1 MDQKKIIYVAAISM
15 ALFFLCGST
24 ALCSDEMT
32 ATRSI
37 SDSSVNAGDT
47 FTVTIDL
54 HFNNQTDS
62 PAIEERLPFGWTI
75 SEVDF
80 GDAAFKSGNT
90 RTTWMWDGKIDS
102 GETLSI
108 SYNVNVSDSTS
119 SGEYLISGNVS
130 GYDSALVGGDQIEIE
145 IAGDQKVTVV
155 GQSSSSSSTS
165 TSSSGGGGGG
175 GGGTSGEAYEN
186 ILKKDV
192 ETVFI
197 NKGSSVKYEFTS
209 DENSIDYVQFTG
221 LKNSGK
227 ISTTIEVLNDR
238 STYVDSDAPGLVYQN
253 MNIWVGKVGFATS
266 DNIEDPVIGFSV
278 EKSWMD
284 DNGLTSDGISLYRYS
299 DDVWNKLETTV
310 LSEDDTRVYFES
322 TTPGFSP
329 FAISAPRADVAESPA
344 ASEDDTEDLKST
356 PENDEGEQTTQQE
369 GTPSTP
375 GVGFAGTMFV
385 MVVAG
390 VFTAMK
396 GRK

>member
-1 MDQKKIIYVAAISM
+1 MNQKRIIFVIAISM
-15 ALFFLCGST
+15 ALFILCGST
-24 ALCSDEMT
+24 ALGANEMK
-32 ATRSI
+32 AGRVI
-37 SDSSVNAGDT
+37 SETSVYPGDT
-47 FTVTIDL
+47 FSVEVGVY
-54 HFNNQTDS
+54 FYEEVVG
-62 PAIEERLPFGWTI
+62 PAIEETMPGGWVVSEANSGYNSTFKFRGSVASWVWTENTSEGDDKTI
-75 SEVDF
+75 VYNVKVPDTASAGTYSIYGSV
-80 GDAAFKSGNT
+80 
-90 RTTWMWDGKIDS
+90 S
-102 GETLSI
+102 GEPS
-108 SYNVNVSDSTS
+108 STVK
-119 SGEYLISGNVS
+119 ENII
-130 GYDSALVGGDQIEIE
+130 GDNTI
-145 IAGDQKVTVV
+145 TVLE
-155 GQSSSSSSTS
+155 SSSSSPTS

-175 GGGTSGEAYEN
+175 GGGTSGEEYEN
-186 ILKKDV
+186 ILKKEV
-192 ETVFI
+192 ESVFI

-284 DNGLTSDGISLYRYS
+284 NNGLTSDGISLYRYS

-310 LSEDDTRVYFES
+310 LSDDDTRVYFES

-329 FAISAPRADVAESPA
+329 FAISASVTDVAESPA
-344 ASEDDTEDLKST
+344 SSEDDTGDLKST
-356 PENDEGEQTTQQE
+356 PENDEEGQTTQQE
-369 GTPSTP
+369 ETPSTP
-375 GVGFAGTMFV
+375 GVGVTGTLFA